1 MKLFS
6 AAGFCG
12 VFAVLLQGVTDY
24 VWYNYRI
31 FLLFWLIIGLTSA
44 IGRTARADRIYR
56 DGQL

>member
-12 VFAVLLQGVTDY
+12 ILAVLLQGVTDY

-31 FLLFWLIIGLTSA
+31 FLLFWLIIGLTAA
-44 IGRTARADRIYR
+44 IGRTARTDRIYQDR
-56 DGQL
+56 LL